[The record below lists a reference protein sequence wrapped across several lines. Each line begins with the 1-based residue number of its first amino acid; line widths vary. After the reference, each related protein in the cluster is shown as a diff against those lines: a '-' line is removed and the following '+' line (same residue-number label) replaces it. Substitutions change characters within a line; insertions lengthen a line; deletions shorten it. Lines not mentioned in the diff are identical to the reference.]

1 MKKYII
7 AAAFLVTALPT
18 ALRAQDFMEKANA
31 FSYSKDAYIYLESGD
46 SIIAPLQLV
55 DFRKGVV
62 SKVKVRKDGE
72 KKEIDMNAIRKV
84 YLPISAMG
92 KLNSALGQA
101 VKVQKWDKSGTNVN
115 LLNNGYVLFE
125 KIPAIIKGKEEPV
138 LAQLLNPGF
147 ADKIQV
153 YADFAAAESN
163 SYGIGGFTLAGGD
176 DLSYYLRKGTSP
188 AERVRRKD
196 LKEKIATY
204 FGDCPALAAQLEK
217 NYDWTSLHRYIY
229 QYSECQ

>member
-1 MKKYII
+1 MKKRII
-7 AAAFLVTALPT
+7 AVAFLAATLPT

-55 DFRKGVV
+55 DYHKGVV

-72 KKEIDMNAIRKV
+72 KQVIDVNTIRTV
-84 YLPISAMG
+84 YFPISAMG
-92 KLNSALGQA
+92 KLSSALGQA
-101 VKVQKWDKSGTNVN
+101 VKMEKWDKSGTNVN

-147 ADKIQV
+147 AGKIQV
-153 YADFAAAESN
+153 YADFGASEST
-163 SYGIGGFTLAGGD
+163 SYGIGGITLAGGD
-176 DLSYYLRKGTSP
+176 DLSYYFRKGTSP

-196 LKEKIATY
+196 FKEKIAAY

-217 NYDWTSLHRYIY
+217 NYDWISLHRYIY
-229 QYSECQ
+229 QHSECQ